1 MASDC
6 TLRELNYV
14 RDNFITFNDEIHR
27 KENLFKFIVK
37 IRISIRRLFLKLP
50 FKFSSTKIIYISH
63 LF

>member
-1 MASDC
+1 MASDR

-27 KENLFKFIVK
+27 KENIFKFIVK
-37 IRISIRRLFLKLP
+37 IRTSIRRLFLKLS
-50 FKFSSTKIIYISH
+50 FKFSSTKIFYISH